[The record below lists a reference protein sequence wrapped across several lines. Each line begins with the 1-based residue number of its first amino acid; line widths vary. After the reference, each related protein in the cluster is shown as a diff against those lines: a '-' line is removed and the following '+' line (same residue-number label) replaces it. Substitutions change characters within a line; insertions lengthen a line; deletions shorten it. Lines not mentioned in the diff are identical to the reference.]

1 MSHLRFTRTRDTEFV
16 AHTVMTMKRSNDSF
30 DVSDDPLLKY
40 CGAVKVYSDK
50 KKLRKVTEGFD
61 DEKKSTDDEK
71 KESTEEDRI
80 LIEITDDRNGGPAKE
95 YEIM

>member
-1 MSHLRFTRTRDTEFV
+1 MAME
-16 AHTVMTMKRSNDSF
+16 RSNDTF
-30 DVSDDPLLKY
+30 DDGDDPLLKY

-71 KESTEEDRI
+71 KESVEDDRI
-80 LIEITDDRNGGPAKE
+80 LIEINSDPNGKAKE